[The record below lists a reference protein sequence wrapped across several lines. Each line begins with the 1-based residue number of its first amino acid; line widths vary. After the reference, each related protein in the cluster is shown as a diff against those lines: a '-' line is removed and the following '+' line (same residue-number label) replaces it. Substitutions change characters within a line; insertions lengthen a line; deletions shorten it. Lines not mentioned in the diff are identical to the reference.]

1 MSDFP
6 FVVVS
11 LAAKIEAL
19 SWLDKILG
27 VSSGI
32 ITIMVLILGFKLFP
46 RIKEKLTGKSLKYTV
61 IIGIM
66 SVISIPLVF

>member
-1 MSDFP
+1 M
-6 FVVVS
+6 VVS

-32 ITIMVLILGFKLFP
+32 ITIMVLILGFKLSP
-46 RIKEKLTGKSLKYTV
+46 RINEKLTGKTLKYTV